1 MYFNK
6 DKPFN
11 HYKTV
16 CQIKITN
23 SDVGDNNKKQ
33 YDRI

>member
-6 DKPFN
+6 ANRLN

-16 CQIKITN
+16 FQIKITN

>member
-6 DKPFN
+6 TNRLN

-16 CQIKITN
+16 CLIKITN